1 MPDPYF
7 DDGRSTIYLGEAS
20 AILGDLEPGTVDVVL
35 TDPPY
40 SSGGMFRSDRVAD
53 PTDKYRG
60 WSQNADGSSRA
71 PTATY
76 STFSGDN
83 RDQRTWMMWVSAWSM
98 ACLTATKP
106 GGHLFQFTD
115 WRQLPATTDAAQLGG
130 WTWRGIVV
138 WDKGVGRPAKGRF
151 RNHLEYV
158 AWATLGP
165 HERTEAYP
173 STLIKVPTV
182 HSSKRVHLTEKPV
195 ALLEALLSVVPGEDL
210 LILDPF
216 VGSGSTLVAATQ
228 AGHRSIGIELDEHNA
243 EIAATRLQDLDQEA
257 LDAH

>member
-138 WDKGVGRPAKGRF
+138 WDKGVGRPARGRF

>member
-1 MPDPYF
+1 MPDPYY
-7 DDGRSTIYLGEAS
+7 DDGRSTIYLGEACS
-20 AILGDLEPGTVDVVL
+20 ILGDLEPGSIDVVL

-40 SSGGMFRSDRVAD
+40 SSGGMFRSDRVAS
-53 PTDKYRG
+53 PTEKYRG
-60 WSQNADGSSRA
+60 WSQNADGSSRP

-83 RDQRTWMMWVSAWSM
+83 RDQRAWMMWVSAWSM
-98 ACLTATKP
+98 ACLTVTKP

-138 WDKGVGRPAKGRF
+138 WDKGVGRPMKGKF

-158 AWATLGP
+158 VWATLGP

-173 STLIKVPTV
+173 STLISVPTV

-195 ALLEALLSVVPGEDL
+195 ALLEALLSVVPGDDL

-216 VGSGSTLVAATQ
+216 VGSGSTLVAAAQ

-243 EIAATRLQDLDQEA
+243 EIAATRLQA
-257 LDAH
+257 LDAEVAG

>member
-216 VGSGSTLVAATQ
+216 VCSGSTLVAATQ